1 MTRVDFY
8 VVKEAGEDARLR
20 VAARLADKAVQQGH
34 RVFIHTDTEAQARTL
49 DQTLWSFRD
58 HSFLPHALASDDLDE
73 TVLIGWGQTPER
85 HDDVLINL
93 SLDIAPFFSRFQRLA
108 EVVTQD
114 EASLASLREAWRY
127 YRDRGYPLHKHDL

>member
-8 VVKEAGEDARLR
+8 VVKEAGTNARLL
-20 VAARLADKAVQQGH
+20 VAARLADKAVQRGH
-34 RVFIHTDTEAQARTL
+34 RVFIHTDSEDHARAL
-49 DQTLWSFRD
+49 DETLWSFRD
-58 HSFLPHALASDDLDE
+58 HSFLPHALASDMTDE
-73 TVLIGWGQTPER
+73 PVVIGWGQTPEH

-114 EASLASLREAWRY
+114 EKSLASLREAWRY